1 MNVTVSAVVGRKPRR
16 TMLLL
21 LAVLLLISYGLLTLL
36 VVRQGRTID
45 SQRSL
50 IHLSYKDRIDLSAMK
65 PSASKNQAGASSQAP
80 PNQIP
85 LIRVPLT
92 QVPSSNIPLIQV
104 PSTQAP
110 LIRVPPAQVPPVK
123 SQANANSPRRSR
135 KAQKRSPLRPPVE
148 VTDPSDMRRVSF
160 AI

>member
-1 MNVTVSAVVGRKPRR
+1 MAVSAAIGRKPWR
-16 TMLLL
+16 TIFLL
-21 LAVLLLISYGLLTLL
+21 LAVLLLISYGLLTTL

-50 IHLSYKDRIDLSAMK
+50 IHLLYKERIHLSAVK
-65 PSASKNQAGASSQAP
+65 PGASKNQAGPSTQAQ

-85 LIRVPLT
+85 PT
-92 QVPSSNIPLIQV
+92 QA
-104 PSTQAP
+104 PSTQ
-110 LIRVPPAQVPPVK
+110 VPPAQVPPVK

>member
-1 MNVTVSAVVGRKPRR
+1 
-16 TMLLL
+16 ML
-21 LAVLLLISYGLLTLL
+21 TTL

-50 IHLSYKDRIDLSAMK
+50 IHLLYKDRIHLSAVK
-65 PSASKNQAGASSQAP
+65 PGASRNQAGPSSEAP

-85 LIRVPLT
+85 PT
-92 QVPSSNIPLIQV
+92 QV

-110 LIRVPPAQVPPVK
+110 STQVPSAQVPSVK
-123 SQANANSPRRSR
+123 SRANANSPRRSR